1 MTTISQ
7 RSEDFLKRNLEYEDM
22 LRGTKFFPEGYTS
35 TLGTK
40 AGPQNILE
48 QVGDFLGVYKPAL
61 SEKDLLQQRQANNA
75 LLKQAADMLV
85 ADQAGTTETKTR
97 EKDQEVFDTTLDRD
111 LKVGAANAELLKDL
125 LRTSGDISTEQSV
138 KQAQALYPILDAA
151 GARATSRALAASKDF
166 LAFKQQ
172 QPLAQQAIMASK
184 QQQMTGA
191 ADAFL
196 KEAMAIA
203 TQQQAANQF
212 GSLGTGRRFG

>member
-1 MTTISQ
+1 MTTIRQ
-7 RSEDFLKRNLEYEDM
+7 RSEDFLKKNQVYEDM
-22 LRGTKFFPEGYTS
+22 LRGTSFFPEGYTS
-35 TLGTK
+35 TLGKK
-40 AGPQNILE
+40 AGPTNLLE
-48 QVGDFLGVYKPAL
+48 QVGDFLGVYEPAL
-61 SEKDLLQQRQANNA
+61 SEEDLLRQRQDNYGI
-75 LLKQAADMLV
+75 LKQAADALV
-85 ADQAGTTETKTR
+85 ADQAETKKTKTQ
-97 EKDQEVFDTTLDRD
+97 EQDQEVFDTTLDRD
-111 LKVGAANAELLKDL
+111 LKIGAANAEVLKDL

>member
-1 MTTISQ
+1 MTTIRQ

-22 LRGTKFFPEGYTS
+22 LRGTSFFPEGYTS
-35 TLGTK
+35 TLGKK
-40 AGPQNILE
+40 AGPTNLLE

-61 SEKDLLQQRQANNA
+61 SEEDLLQQRQSNYD
-75 LLKQAADMLV
+75 LLKQAADALV
-85 ADQAGTTETKTR
+85 ADQSETKKTETK
-97 EKDQEVFDTTLDRD
+97 EEDQDVFDTTLGRDREVALQNLD
-111 LKVGAANAELLKDL
+111 LYKDL
-125 LRTSGDISTEQSV
+125 LGTASDLSVKQSV
-138 KQAQALYPILDAA
+138 QQAQALLPIIDQAS
-151 GARATSRALAASKDF
+151 ARGLSRNLAASKDF

>member
-1 MTTISQ
+1 MTTIRQ
-7 RSEDFLKRNLEYEDM
+7 RSEDYLRKNQQLEET
-22 LRGTKFFPEGYTS
+22 LRGAGRLPESYTS
-35 TLGTK
+35 TLGKK
-40 AGPQNILE
+40 AGGQNLLE
-48 QVGDFLGVYKPAL
+48 RIGDFLGVFKPSVTEESLLEQRQGNFCML
-61 SEKDLLQQRQANNA
+61 SGAYDDLLESQ
-75 LLKQAADMLV
+75 KQ
-85 ADQAGTTETKTR
+85 ETKSET
-97 EKDQEVFDTTLDRD
+97 KADDQEVFDTSLDRSIQQA
-111 LKVGAANAELLKDL
+111 LAEGAIAEQLLK
-125 LRTSGDISTEQSV
+125 TAGQISTDQSV
-138 KQAQALYPILDAA
+138 AQAQALLPIIDQAS
-151 GARATSRALAASKDF
+151 ARGLSRNLAASKDF

>member
-1 MTTISQ
+1 MNDLQ
-7 RSEDFLKRNLEYEDM
+7 VEVLKRGGYLSPDFKLKADYGGPKTTLEGVQEFFQDLPSNLTFGLIPKANPFGRMTADEIRQVDAS
-22 LRGTKFFPEGYTS
+22 RG
-35 TLGTK
+35 
-40 AGPQNILE
+40 A
-48 QVGDFLGVYKPAL
+48 D
-61 SEKDLLQQRQANNA
+61 LQQA
-75 LLKQAADMLV
+75 LEKQ
-85 ADQAGTTETKTR
+85 TEAQTEERKEKESKTDA
-97 EKDQEVFDTTLDRD
+97 ENFDTSLNRSIQQALAEGAIAKDI
-111 LKVGAANAELLKDL
+111 LKTAGQ
-125 LRTSGDISTEQSV
+125 ISTDQSV
-138 KQAQALYPILDAA
+138 AQAQALLPIIDQAS
-151 GARATSRALAASKDF
+151 ARGLSRNLAASKDF

>member
-1 MTTISQ
+1 MTTIRQ
-7 RSEDFLKRNLEYEDM
+7 RSEDFLKKNLEYEDM
-22 LRGTKFFPEGYTS
+22 LRGTSFFPEGYTS
-35 TLGTK
+35 TLGKK
-40 AGPQNILE
+40 AGPTNLLE

-61 SEKDLLQQRQANNA
+61 SEEDLLQQRQSNYD
-75 LLKQAADMLV
+75 LLKQAAGALV
-85 ADQAGTTETKTR
+85 ADQAETKKTETKG
-97 EKDQEVFDTTLDRD
+97 EDQEVFDTTLDRD
-111 LKVGAANAELLKDL
+111 LEIGAANAELLKDL